1 MMEDFQTQELPS
13 LSSNASETNKRLPIT
28 YRTKGITSMGVPFF
42 MNNTSS
48 STFNWKDN
56 MGFFTRKSK
65 KDKLNEQYKKKL
77 EQAYKMS
84 TSNRSESDRLTA
96 EANDILEEIKKLEAS
111 ES

>member
-1 MMEDFQTQELPS
+1 
-13 LSSNASETNKRLPIT
+13 
-28 YRTKGITSMGVPFF
+28 
-42 MNNTSS
+42 
-48 STFNWKDN
+48 

-65 KDKLNEQYKKKL
+65 KDKLNEQYNKKL

-96 EANDILEEIKKLEAS
+96 AANDILEEIKKLEAA

>member
-1 MMEDFQTQELPS
+1 
-13 LSSNASETNKRLPIT
+13 
-28 YRTKGITSMGVPFF
+28 
-42 MNNTSS
+42 
-48 STFNWKDN
+48 

-65 KDKLNEQYKKKL
+65 KDKLNEQYNKKL

-96 EANDILEEIKKLEAS
+96 EANDILEEIKRLEEA

>member
-1 MMEDFQTQELPS
+1 
-13 LSSNASETNKRLPIT
+13 
-28 YRTKGITSMGVPFF
+28 
-42 MNNTSS
+42 
-48 STFNWKDN
+48 

-84 TSNRSESDRLTA
+84 TSNLSESDRLTK
-96 EANDILEEIKKLEAS
+96 EANDISEKILNLEIA

>member
-1 MMEDFQTQELPS
+1 
-13 LSSNASETNKRLPIT
+13 
-28 YRTKGITSMGVPFF
+28 
-42 MNNTSS
+42 
-48 STFNWKDN
+48 

-65 KDKLNEQYKKKL
+65 KDKLYEQYKKKL

-96 EANDILEEIKKLEAS
+96 EANDILEEIKRLEEA